1 MRTREKVYQLEEV
14 SRDKEREM
22 GELQVSLQEAQQQDR
37 DKTRVLE
44 SLQVQLTGMHIL
56 VFSRGSRL
64 SLFHKSE
71 KVKAL
76 DISLLLIKKLC
87 NVIIS
92 NNSAFS

>member
-56 VFSRGSRL
+56 GFSRGSR
-64 SLFHKSE
+64 F
-71 KVKAL
+71 
-76 DISLLLIKKLC
+76 
-87 NVIIS
+87 
-92 NNSAFS
+92 